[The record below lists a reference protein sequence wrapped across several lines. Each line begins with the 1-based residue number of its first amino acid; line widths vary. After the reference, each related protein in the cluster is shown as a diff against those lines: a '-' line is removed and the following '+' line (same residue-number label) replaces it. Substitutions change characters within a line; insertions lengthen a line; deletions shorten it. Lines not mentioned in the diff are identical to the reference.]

1 MEFKAIDGSY
11 FLAPLAE
18 EFVSL
23 EVMSRTHRRP
33 EEAQKDRENRGQ
45 GGCRLQGLI
54 RCWRLRSH
62 TSCREACGEI
72 FKKVF
77 GVPVVA

>member
-23 EVMSRTHRRP
+23 EVMRRTHRRP
-33 EEAQKDRENRGQ
+33 EEARKDRESRGQ
-45 GGCRLQGLI
+45 GGAGCRG
-54 RCWRLRSH
+54 
-62 TSCREACGEI
+62 
-72 FKKVF
+72 
-77 GVPVVA
+77 